1 MTRIREERSSR
12 SAHFTPSSGQCPD
25 ILARMSG
32 HRANAGHQ
40 GGGKS
45 GLFGLLS
52 MLLHTT
58 LDVRILSEDVRI
70 LSEDV
75 RTSTERCWSSALGGF
90 SGPLH
95 GVVRSAGSRDP
106 YPVNK
111 IAYRSHLSPL
121 FYRVLL
127 SLPIVAGAPI
137 ALALSSC
144 LLPCWSRALK
154 SPR

>member
-1 MTRIREERSSR
+1 
-12 SAHFTPSSGQCPD
+12 
-25 ILARMSG
+25 MSG

-90 SGPLH
+90 SGTLTR
-95 GVVRSAGSRDP
+95 GVNFAGIFS
-106 YPVNK
+106 K
-111 IAYRSHLSPL
+111 I
-121 FYRVLL
+121 V
-127 SLPIVAGAPI
+127 
-137 ALALSSC
+137 
-144 LLPCWSRALK
+144 K
-154 SPR
+154 S